1 MDRRHAHQTREGYC
15 YALAA
20 YGMWGLVPLY
30 FKALQSVPPLEVLA
44 HRIVWS
50 VFFLAALLTWFRTWP
65 VLVGCLR
72 QPRKVAGFLVTAL
85 LIAANWYGF
94 IYGVE
99 VNEVK
104 QASLGYYITPLVSVA
119 LGVTLLRESLRRL
132 QVVALLLAGA
142 GVAVL
147 IWRMGQ
153 VPWISLTLAGSFG
166 LYGLIRKQLR
176 VDGLVGLSLETIFLT
191 PLALAYLG
199 LLHGQGTLSL
209 AQGDSG
215 RDMLLVASG
224 IVTALPLMCFG
235 QAAQRL
241 PLTALGF
248 LQYLSPTI
256 QMVLALS
263 VFGEETLPL
272 EGLIMV
278 WIALLV
284 FTLESLY
291 QAKRASA
298 ATV

>member
-30 FKALQSVPPLEVLA
+30 FKAIQSVPPLEVLA

-50 VFFLAALLTWFRTWP
+50 VFSLAALLTCFRTWP
-65 VLVGCLR
+65 MLVGCLR
-72 QPRKVAGFLVTAL
+72 QPRRVAGFLVTAL

-132 QVVALLLAGA
+132 QIVALVLAGA
-142 GVAVL
+142 GVAIL
-147 IWRMGQ
+147 MWRMGR
-153 VPWISLTLAGSFG
+153 VPWIAFTLAGSFG

-176 VDGLVGLSLETIFLT
+176 VDGLVGLSLETIFLA

-199 LLHGQGTLSL
+199 LIHAQGALSL
-209 AQGDSG
+209 AQGDAG
-215 RDMLLVASG
+215 RDTLLIASG

-241 PLTALGF
+241 PLIALGF

-263 VFGEETLPL
+263 VFGEQTLPL
-272 EGLIMV
+272 EGLVLV
-278 WIALLV
+278 WVALLI
-284 FTLESLY
+284 FTLEALY
-291 QAKRASA
+291 QAKRAS
-298 ATV
+298 VPSV